1 MLKGDNPTTPNYI
14 ALNKLIHYILFGLLL
29 EEILKLVCYSGFKQ
43 EMSHGQNRSKI
54 DVDGFSFH

>member
-43 EMSHGQNRSKI
+43 EMSCDMWH
-54 DVDGFSFH
+54 